1 MDLTARARTIWG
13 TPSRRL
19 RIGWFRLLKTFR
31 RNPNMTLGVVCVAI
45 AVAMAVSAPLLADQ
59 SPTLIQT
66 RQRLLPISSDHWFG
80 TDHFGRDVFAR
91 TIYGSRISLTVGI
104 SVAVLALSA
113 GTTIGLLTGYFSR
126 VDAIAMRIIDGL
138 MAIPGL
144 LLAIAL
150 VALLGA
156 SLQNVVVALSVTATP
171 GISRVVRSSVLTLRS
186 QLYVDAATAMGA
198 SPARILLHHVLPN
211 AWAPIIVLGTFII
224 PGVMLTEAGL
234 SFLGAG
240 TPPETPSWGNMI
252 AEGRRFLRN
261 APWMITFPGI
271 FLSLTVLGVNL
282 IGDALR
288 DLTDPKLRRR
298 AEVDRGR

>member
-1 MDLTARARTIWG
+1 MAVQTQAAALGAAKPVRRRG
-13 TPSRRL
+13 SRL
-19 RIGWFRLLKTFR
+19 GKALR
-31 RNPNMTLGVVCVAI
+31 RNPTMTAGLVILAVVCVIAI
-45 AVAMAVSAPLLADQ
+45 TAPLLSRE
-59 SPTLIQT
+59 SPTVMRT
-66 RQRLLPISSDHWFG
+66 RERLLPPSAQYWFG
-80 TDHFGRDVFAR
+80 SDHFGRDVFAR
-91 TIYGSRISLTVGI
+91 AMYGSRISLTVGF
-104 SVAVLALSA
+104 SVAAVALSA
-113 GTTIGLLTGYFSR
+113 GAAVGLAAGYFR
-126 VDAIAMRIIDGL
+126 RFDAIVMRVMDGI

-156 SLQNVVVALSVTATP
+156 SLQNVIIALTVTATP

-186 QLYVDAATAMGA
+186 QLYVDAATSIGA
-198 SPARILLHHVLPN
+198 TLPRILLRHVLPN

-252 AEGRRFLRN
+252 AEGRRFIRN
-261 APWMITFPGI
+261 AAWMIVFPGV

-282 IGDALR
+282 LGDGLR
-288 DLTDPKLRRR
+288 DLLDPKLSSRLE
-298 AEVDRGR
+298 ASGRG

>member
-1 MDLTARARTIWG
+1 MDLTVQARTF
-13 TPSRRL
+13 RAA
-19 RIGWFRLLKTFR
+19 WFRRFGLDSLRMLQTLR
-31 RNPNMTLGVVCVAI
+31 RNPNLTAGLVFVGI
-45 AVAMAVSAPLLADQ
+45 ATVMAVGASFLAKE
-59 SPTLIQT
+59 SPTVFQT
-66 RQRLLPISSDHWFG
+66 RQRLLPLSSEHWFG

-91 TIYGSRISLTVGI
+91 TIYGSRISLTVGV
-104 SVAVLALSA
+104 SVAVIALSA
-113 GTTIGLLTGYFSR
+113 GTAIGLLTGYFPR
-126 VDAIAMRIIDGL
+126 VDAVVMRVIDGL

-156 SLQNVVVALSVTATP
+156 SLQNVVVALTVTATP
-171 GISRVVRSSVLTLRS
+171 GISRVVRSSVLTLRA
-186 QLYVDAATAMGA
+186 QLYVDAATAIGA
-198 SPARILLHHVLPN
+198 SPVRILVHHILPN
-211 AWAPIIVLGTFII
+211 AWAPIIVLGTFIM

-261 APWMITFPGI
+261 APWMIVFPGI

-288 DLTDPKLRRR
+288 DLLDPKLR
-298 AEVDRGR
+298 GRYEAGRSR

>member
-1 MDLTARARTIWG
+1 MGLPAQARAIG
-13 TPSRRL
+13 AASSRRVGL
-19 RIGWFRLLKTFR
+19 GSFPLLQILR
-31 RNPNMTLGVVCVAI
+31 RNPNMTAGLIFVGI
-45 AVAMAVSAPLLADQ
+45 AAVMAVSASFLARE
-59 SPTLIQT
+59 SPTVFHT
-66 RQRLLPISSDHWFG
+66 RQRLLPMSSEHWFG

-104 SVAVLALSA
+104 SVAAIALSA
-113 GTTIGLLTGYFSR
+113 GTAIGLLTGYFPR
-126 VDAIAMRIIDGL
+126 VDAVVMRVIDGL

-156 SLQNVVVALSVTATP
+156 SLQNVVAALSVTATP
-171 GISRVVRSSVLTLRS
+171 GISRVVRSSVLTLRA
-186 QLYVDAATAMGA
+186 QLYVDAATAIGA
-198 SPARILLHHVLPN
+198 SRPRILVHHILPN
-211 AWAPIIVLGTFII
+211 AWAPIIVLGSFLI

-261 APWMITFPGI
+261 APWMMVFPGI

-288 DLTDPKLRRR
+288 DLLDPKLRGRYE
-298 AEVDRGR
+298 ADRSR